1 MSVRVVDEYVS
12 SLFFIIVHFK
22 TILLKE
28 MRSLVEE
35 FIQRMK
41 QTKAKLGEKHRK
53 QIIRYWKLKRKSMCR
68 GGNESEWL
76 RIAMASPHRG
86 DVMVSDL

>member
-1 MSVRVVDEYVS
+1 MRVS
-12 SLFFIIVHFK
+12 FCIAVHFK

-28 MRSLVEE
+28 MRSVVEE

-53 QIIRYWKLKRKSMCR
+53 QIIRFWKLKRKSMCSS
-68 GGNESEWL
+68 GNESEWL
-76 RIAMASPHRG
+76 RIAMTSPHKG
-86 DVMVSDL
+86 DVTVTDL